1 VFSERALSVFVNA
14 SSITTKSRTMN
25 ELEETKQDIKD
36 AKAALK
42 RAEERDDRELILEIN
57 KRLNHL
63 YLEKEKYLS
72 TG

>member
-1 VFSERALSVFVNA
+1 MFSERALSVFVNA

-25 ELEETKQDIKD
+25 ELEEIKQDIKD

-42 RAEERDDRELILEIN
+42 RAEERDVLELILETR
-57 KRLNHL
+57 KSLNL
-63 YLEKEKYLS
+63 LLEKEKHLR